1 MAGKILI
8 VEDDRAIAQSL
19 TRLLSREGYYVSH
32 QRTAEEAVALLAQTP
47 AYDLA
52 LLDVMLPG
60 MDGFACCRA
69 LRAQGWHA
77 PIIML
82 TGRSA
87 AAYRVSGLDA
97 GADDYIGKP
106 FDPAELLARIRAQ
119 MRRALDYASA
129 QTDSQGLV
137 LGPDL
142 VLDTGSRD
150 VLRAGHPLHLTER
163 EFELLALLARR
174 PGVVQEKLWLFQQ
187 IWGGASEL
195 GIKVLAVYMRRLRR
209 KIELDM
215 DHPQILLTVRGY
227 GYKLA
232 APDAPLD
239 GPLDNAPPPI
249 VR

>member
-19 TRLLSREGYYVSH
+19 TRLLSREGYYVAH
-32 QRTAEEAVALLAQTP
+32 ARTGEEAVTHLTQDP

-60 MDGFACCRA
+60 MDGFSCCRA
-69 LRAQGWHA
+69 LRAMGWRA

-82 TGRSA
+82 TGRTA

-97 GADDYIGKP
+97 GADDYVAKP

-119 MRRALDYASA
+119 MRRALDYDLPQETHAGIA
-129 QTDSQGLV
+129 
-137 LGPDL
+137 LGFNL
-142 VLDTGSRD
+142 VLDTASRD
-150 VLRAGHPLHLTER
+150 VVRAGEPIHLTER
-163 EFELLALLARR
+163 EFELLALLARQ
-174 PGVVQEKLWLFQQ
+174 PGVAQEKMWLFQQ

-209 KIELDM
+209 KIEPDI
-215 DHPQILLTVRGY
+215 DNPQVLLTVRGY

-232 APDAPLD
+232 A
-239 GPLDNAPPPI
+239 
-249 VR
+249 VE

>member
-1 MAGKILI
+1 MTGKILI

-19 TRLLSREGYYVSH
+19 TRLLSRDGYYTAH
-32 QRTAEEAVALLAQTP
+32 ERTAEEAVAHLAQNP

-69 LRAQGWHA
+69 LRAQGWRA
-77 PIIML
+77 PVIML

-97 GADDYIGKP
+97 GADDYVVKP

-119 MRRALDYASA
+119 MRRALDYDAPRDPA
-129 QTDSQGLV
+129 QGIA
-137 LGPDL
+137 LGHNL
-142 VLDTGSRD
+142 LLDNGSRD
-150 VLRAGHPLHLTER
+150 ALRAGQPLHLTER
-163 EFELLALLARR
+163 EFELLALLARH
-174 PGVVQEKLWLFQQ
+174 PGVAQEKRWLFQQ

-195 GIKVLAVYMRRLRR
+195 GIKVLAVYVRRLRR

-215 DHPQILLTVRGY
+215 DNPQVLLTVRGY

-232 APDAPLD
+232 ALE
-239 GPLDNAPPPI
+239 
-249 VR
+249 

>member
-19 TRLLSREGYYVSH
+19 TRLLSREGYYVAH
-32 QRTAEEAVALLAQTP
+32 QRTAEEAVALLALDP
-47 AYDLA
+47 AFDLA

-69 LRAQGWHA
+69 LRASGWRA
-77 PIIML
+77 PIVML

-97 GADDYIGKP
+97 GADDYLAKP

-119 MRRALDYASA
+119 LRRTLDYDLQRPPAEG
-129 QTDSQGLV
+129 QVLGPGLV
-137 LGPDL
+137 LDL
-142 VLDTGSRD
+142 GSRD
-150 VLRAGHPLHLTER
+150 VLRAGVPLHLTER
-163 EFELLALLARR
+163 EFELLALLARQ
-174 PGVVQEKLWLFQQ
+174 PGIAQEKLWLFQQ

-209 KIELDM
+209 KIEPDM
-215 DHPQILLTVRGY
+215 DNPQLLLTVRGY

-232 APDAPLD
+232 A
-239 GPLDNAPPPI
+239 GE
-249 VR
+249 

>member
-19 TRLLSREGYYVSH
+19 TRLLSREGYYIAH
-32 QRTAEEAVALLAQTP
+32 ERTAEEAVTHLQQDP
-47 AYDLA
+47 AFDLA

-69 LRAQGWHA
+69 LRSQGWRA

-97 GADDYIGKP
+97 GADDYVAKP

-119 MRRALDYASA
+119 LRRVLNY
-129 QTDSQGLV
+129 DSPQENTHGLV
-137 LGPDL
+137 LGQDL
-142 VLDTGSRD
+142 VLDTASRD
-150 VLRAGHPLHLTER
+150 VLRAGKSLHLTER
-163 EFELLALLARR
+163 EFELLALLARQ
-174 PGVVQEKLWLFQQ
+174 PGVAQEKMWLFQQ

-209 KIELDM
+209 KIEPDM
-215 DHPQILLTVRGY
+215 DNPQILLTVRGY

-232 APDAPLD
+232 AWE
-239 GPLDNAPPPI
+239 
-249 VR
+249 

>member
-8 VEDDRAIAQSL
+8 VEDDRAIALSL
-19 TRLLSREGYYVSH
+19 MRLLSREGYYVAH
-32 QRTAEEAVALLAQTP
+32 ERTAEEAVSHLAQNP

-69 LRAQGWHA
+69 LRAQGWRV

-97 GADDYIGKP
+97 GADDYVAKP

-119 MRRALDYASA
+119 LRRALSYDAPHDA
-129 QTDSQGLV
+129 RHGIA
-137 LGPDL
+137 LGHDL

-150 VLRAGHPLHLTER
+150 VLRAGQPLHLTER
-163 EFELLALLARR
+163 EFELLALLARQ
-174 PGVVQEKLWLFQQ
+174 PGVAQEKLWLFQQ

-209 KIELDM
+209 KIEM
-215 DHPQILLTVRGY
+215 DTDNPQILLTVRGY

-232 APDAPLD
+232 ALED
-239 GPLDNAPPPI
+239 G
-249 VR
+249 

>member
-8 VEDDRAIAQSL
+8 VEDDAAIARSL
-19 TRLLSREGYYVSH
+19 TRLLSRESYYVAYE
-32 QRTAEEAVALLAQTP
+32 RTAEDAVAHLQHNP

-69 LRAQGWHA
+69 LRTMEWRA

-97 GADDYIGKP
+97 GADDYVAKP

-119 MRRALDYASA
+119 LRR
-129 QTDSQGLV
+129 V
-137 LGPDL
+137 LKYDAPQMSHLGIPLGHDL
-142 VLDTGSRD
+142 VLDTASRD
-150 VLRAGHPLHLTER
+150 VLRAGEPLHLTER
-163 EFELLALLARR
+163 EFELLALLARQ
-174 PGVVQEKLWLFQQ
+174 PGVAQEKRWLFQQ

-195 GIKVLAVYMRRLRR
+195 GIKVLAVYMRRLRQ
-209 KIELDM
+209 KVEPDM
-215 DHPQILLTVRGY
+215 DNPQLLLTVRGY

-232 APDAPLD
+232 ALE
-239 GPLDNAPPPI
+239 
-249 VR
+249 

>member
-32 QRTAEEAVALLAQTP
+32 ERTAEEAIHHLEQNP

-52 LLDVMLPG
+52 LLDVMLPV
-60 MDGFACCRA
+60 MDGFECCRV
-69 LRAQGWHA
+69 LRTQGWRA

-87 AAYRVSGLDA
+87 AAYRVSGLNA
-97 GADDYIGKP
+97 GADDYVVKP
-106 FDPAELLARIRAQ
+106 FDPAELLARVRAQ
-119 MRRALDYASA
+119 MRRARDYNSLSGF
-129 QTDSQGLV
+129 SQEVVLGHSLV
-137 LGPDL
+137 LN
-142 VLDTGSRD
+142 TASHD
-150 VLRAGHPLHLTER
+150 VRREGVVIHLTER
-163 EFELLALLARR
+163 EFELLALLARQ
-174 PGVVQEKLWLFQQ
+174 PGVAQEKLWLFQQ

-209 KIELDM
+209 KIEPDLDN
-215 DHPQILLTVRGY
+215 PQILLTVRGY

-232 APDAPLD
+232 ALD
-239 GPLDNAPPPI
+239 
-249 VR
+249 